1 MMDGTHILEANFHIV
16 PKSFTRA
23 GLGHFLFPH
32 AEAQRALVSP
42 RAFAGVLLT
51 GFLSRSGLCLAPR
64 IISAEC
70 VNTEP
75 AARQA
80 SQA

>member
-1 MMDGTHILEANFHIV
+1 MMDGAHILEAKFYIV

-42 RAFAGVLLT
+42 KAFIGKLLT
-51 GFLSRSGLCLAPR
+51 DFLSISGLCLAPR
-64 IISAEC
+64 VISAEC
-70 VNTEP
+70 VNAEP
-75 AARQA
+75 AAK
-80 SQA
+80 

>member
-1 MMDGTHILEANFHIV
+1 MMDGAHILETNFYIV

-42 RAFAGVLLT
+42 KAFIGKLVM
-51 GFLSRSGLCLAPR
+51 GFLSLSGLCSAPR
-64 IISAEC
+64 VISAEC
-70 VNTEP
+70 VNAEP
-75 AARQA
+75 AAQ
-80 SQA
+80 